1 MNKQEL
7 HNKRHAHERAYT
19 HNNMEVCDNILAELK
34 AEKYDVL
41 VSLLKK
47 CEWQLAYE
55 WINDNV

>member
-7 HNKRHAHERAYT
+7 HNKRYAHERAYT